1 MTVNMFLFMLL
12 VFASISSLITE
23 SIKTFI
29 KDKAN
34 LVSNIIVLIVSLVV
48 GSVGMVIYYVLNDMT
63 IGSKEIIYIGLMSI
77 ATWLSSMGLYDK
89 ICQTLT
95 QCREGLKAI
104 ASDKLVE
111 DTEKNNIEI
120 K

>member
-34 LVSNIIVLIVSLVV
+34 LASNIIVLVVSFVV
-48 GSVGMVIYYVLNDMT
+48 GSVGMVIYYVLNDIVMNV
-63 IGSKEIIYIGLMSI
+63 KEIIYILLMSG
-77 ATWLSSMGLYDK
+77 ATWLVATLGYDK
-89 ICQTLT
+89 VKQSILQIA
-95 QCREGLKAI
+95 EGKQ
-104 ASDKLVE
+104 K
-111 DTEKNNIEI
+111 TE
-120 K
+120 

>member
-1 MTVNMFLFMLL
+1 MTINMFLFMLL
-12 VFASISSLITE
+12 LFASVSSLITE
-23 SIKTFI
+23 GVKTFI
-29 KDKAN
+29 QDKAN
-34 LVSNIIVLIVSLVV
+34 LASNIIVLIVSLLV
-48 GSVGMVIYYVLNDMT
+48 GSVGMVIYYVLSDLT

-95 QCREGLKAI
+95 QYRDGLKSI
-104 ASDKLVE
+104 VSDELNK
-111 DTEKNNIEI
+111 DTEKDNVEN